1 MNKSLIIISISFI
14 SCLVLYGVEQILMA
28 DYFIKTGTKIVLF
41 VGIPLLYFFI
51 LRRSI
56 KENLFNFALTN
67 KKDLK
72 LSIGFGLL
80 AFSIIFIAFWILQDF
95 IDLKSI
101 SSELQEK
108 SNITPSIFL
117 FVALYVTFG
126 NSFLEEFFFRGFIF
140 VGLYKQGMKKT
151 AYIFSSLLFSV
162 YHMAIFV
169 TWFEFQILLLA
180 LLGLF
185 VVGFLFNW
193 LNRNSNSFINSWI
206 VHLFA
211 DIAII
216 IIGFRMFG
224 MI

>member
-1 MNKSLIIISISFI
+1 MIIGVSLI
-14 SCLVLYGVEQILMA
+14 SCLFLYGVEQILMVN
-28 DYFIKTGTKIVLF
+28 YFIKTGTKIVLF
-41 VGIPLLYFFI
+41 VGIPVLYFFI

-56 KENLFNFALTN
+56 IKGLFNFASTN
-67 KKDLK
+67 KRDLK
-72 LSIGFGLL
+72 ISVAFGLL
-80 AFSIIFIAFWILQDF
+80 AFSIIFLAFWILQDF
-95 IDLKSI
+95 IDLNSI
-101 SSELQEK
+101 SNELQEK

-140 VGLYKQGMKKT
+140 VNLYKQGLKKT

-169 TWFEFQILLLA
+169 TWFEYKILLLA

-185 VVGFLFNW
+185 AVGFLFNW

-206 VHLFA
+206 VHLSA

-216 IIGFRMFG
+216 IIGFKMFG